1 MNPIIVEAIASVIP
15 PKVAVWLGLLF
26 FALAYC
32 LPRLW
37 AVDAGQ
43 GDIIEHGY
51 PLGLGLIM
59 IGMRKPA
66 VTAHP
71 DGKRPDERG
80 MARLGVLLVLTAMLG
95 ALGLLAGGCASADV
109 VAKRTSD
116 FAVER
121 GPPCT
126 ILVYADGKLRYRQIG
141 PERCNVTVDG
151 VQP

>member
-1 MNPIIVEAIASVIP
+1 VNPIIVEAIASVIP

-80 MARLGVLLVLTAMLG
+80 MARLGVLLVLAAMLG
-95 ALGLLAGGCASADV
+95 ALGLLAGGCAGSQYAARDV
-109 VAKRTSD
+109 ARVD
-116 FAVER
+116 WWP
-121 GPPCT
+121 GPPCR
-126 ILVYADGKLRYRQIG
+126 IEVRLDGEREPSVTVDA
-141 PERCNVTVDG
+141 PERCAAE
-151 VQP
+151 PR